1 MEDREEVYSIWVNWD
16 KRIISF
22 EKEEGFQEL
31 QYKTHDEM
39 FRFAIRKGNEM
50 FELLTLV
57 LFVWLFVKVIG
68 LTLRMTWGIA
78 KITVSLLIGLA
89 LPVLFVTLIL
99 SAVSRCWFRLQ

>member
-1 MEDREEVYSIWVNWD
+1 
-16 KRIISF
+16 
-22 EKEEGFQEL
+22 
-31 QYKTHDEM
+31 
-39 FRFAIRKGNEM
+39 M

-89 LPVLFVTLIL
+89 LPVLFVSLIFIGGIAL
-99 SAVSRCWFRLQ
+99 LVPIAIIAIAAGIVKVCV